1 MRLGIVYHTRFW
13 QAADGSLWESEG
25 SFARYVDSLA
35 PYFDQIS
42 LCVPVRQA
50 AGGGGCRVWA
60 TNVHLAPLPDF
71 DGPRHFY
78 PRLPSVLRALS
89 SFIGEWDMLHCRV
102 PTPAAFPAFAMAQ
115 RHALPVFLLV
125 VGDLQGLVGS
135 LPYRGAKRLIYRT
148 YVAWEEW
155 GLKRMIRR
163 SLTFT
168 NGEALYRK
176 HRRHGPLVMETKT
189 TTIRGEDIADRGDT
203 CSGSAVR
210 LLCVSRIDPRKG
222 LRCFPRAVE
231 RLRKHGH
238 DVRLDIVGPVVG
250 KSGEDERRLI
260 MAEASRVGVQD
271 VLRFLGAMPLDA
283 LLPLY
288 REYDL
293 FALPTLPG
301 EGIPRV
307 LLEAMAAGL
316 PIITTGVA
324 GIPSLV
330 RNGVN
335 GLLMPESSASAVADA
350 VERLL
355 EDPAL
360 RRSLIAQGYET
371 ARLHTLEYQAR
382 WMMER
387 VAAHTGCSLSRH
399 A

>member
-1 MRLGIVYHTRFW
+1 
-13 QAADGSLWESEG
+13 
-25 SFARYVDSLA
+25 
-35 PYFDQIS
+35 
-42 LCVPVRQA
+42 
-50 AGGGGCRVWA
+50 
-60 TNVHLAPLPDF
+60 
-71 DGPRHFY
+71 
-78 PRLPSVLRALS
+78 
-89 SFIGEWDMLHCRV
+89 MLHCRV